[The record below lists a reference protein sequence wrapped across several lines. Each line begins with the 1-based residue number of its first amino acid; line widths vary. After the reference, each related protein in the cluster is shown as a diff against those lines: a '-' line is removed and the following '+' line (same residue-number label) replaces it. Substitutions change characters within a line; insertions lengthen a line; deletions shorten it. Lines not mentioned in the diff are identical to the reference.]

1 MVRIID
7 AVEAED
13 GGCDV
18 WGDFDVYNYK
28 IDGETL
34 NCVSGGNFP
43 GKMHVAENDD
53 GYAVT
58 DFTVVEDGA
67 NYDPS
72 AKEIFGD
79 RYEEFVSV
87 NSDDEGRNSARK
99 DILAYYVKSN
109 GLSVIQYQD
118 YGWDPVKL
126 FE

>member
-1 MVRIID
+1 M
-7 AVEAED
+7 
-13 GGCDV
+13 
-18 WGDFDVYNYK
+18 K
-28 IDGETL
+28 SKT
-34 NCVSGGNFP
+34 
-43 GKMHVAENDD
+43 
-53 GYAVT
+53 
-58 DFTVVEDGA
+58 FTVVEDGA

-99 DILAYYVKSN
+99 DTLAYYVKSN